1 MAMEKSTL
9 KEHLIQEI
17 LNLPE
22 KQLEEINK
30 KIIEYKK
37 SLIPYDDEPLTEEE
51 KKHLM
56 KQKKT

>member
-1 MAMEKSTL
+1 MEKPML
-9 KEHLIQEI
+9 KEHLIGEI

-37 SLIPYDDEPLTEEE
+37 SLIPYDDEPLTEDE

-56 KQKKT
+56 KLKKI